1 MPLKCVHLDI
11 ILKEVSQKESDRY
24 KIISS
29 VRFKDALK
37 GSNRDTSPTCF
48 TIALAPLFAFLTVIE
63 IKFSLFLFYPA
74 ENHDK

>member
-11 ILKEVSQKESDRY
+11 MLKKVSQKESDRY

-37 GSNRDTSPTCF
+37 GSNRDTQAT
-48 TIALAPLFAFLTVIE
+48 
-63 IKFSLFLFYPA
+63 
-74 ENHDK
+74 